1 VTTLAEIK
9 QQAEIARLQEKSGIL
24 ENSLE
29 VLQENFAD
37 AMLRLDDVGWKPL
50 GGDEDATEIRLE
62 TIKTIAQTTRG
73 LVAINPLIKR
83 GVAVR
88 TTYIWGE
95 GVKFEGID
103 ENDPL
108 LTSPTNKKFLFSPQA
123 YAEIENA
130 MATEGNLFVQVSK
143 AGNGR
148 RRLGDDSTPKITR
161 IPMREITGTVSNP
174 ENKEDVWFY
183 KREWTQSEQ
192 NFRTGEA
199 TEKAMVAWFPATD
212 YDVAN
217 GKPFTIANKPVVWG
231 SAILHN
237 TANKQIGWRWGAP
250 DLMSVIFWTKAY
262 KEFLENSATL
272 VKAYS
277 RFAFKVTAPT
287 KSGVQSA
294 ATKVAQLPTRDPM
307 TGEVN
312 HVGGTAV
319 MGMGATMSTVGRT
332 AGSVDFGA
340 GLPLAAMVAA
350 GLEIP
355 LTALTADGGSSNRSA
370 AETLETPT
378 LKAMK
383 ARQQLWSGF
392 FSRLFTYLGKE
403 NVKIVWGKVDVVD
416 IQRQMTALVA
426 AQPLNVLHAEEIRE
440 VVKIAFELDN
450 DNKLPTEEELGLTN
464 PSNTSAGKAEMENA
478 KLAAQQ
484 PKVAPGAPGAAGAKP
499 AAGKAKKPA
508 SAAPSYGDNSNR
520 SAVGQ
525 HKYSQGRNG

>member
-1 VTTLAEIK
+1 MATTLTEIK
-9 QQAEIARLQEKSGIL
+9 QNAEIARLQQESSVL
-24 ENSLE
+24 SNSLE
-29 VLQENFAD
+29 ILQESFAD
-37 AMLRLDDVGWKPL
+37 AMLALDDVGWRPL

-62 TIKTIAQTTRG
+62 TIKTVAQTTRG

-95 GVKFEGID
+95 GVEFEGLD
-103 ENDPL
+103 KNDPL
-108 LTSPTNKKFLFSPQA
+108 LTDPANKKFLFSPQA
-123 YAEIENA
+123 YGEIENA
-130 MATEGNLFVQVSK
+130 MATEGNLFVQVTK
-143 AGNGR
+143 PGQGR
-148 RRLGDDSTPKITR
+148 RRMNGASTAKITR

-183 KREWTQSEQ
+183 KREWSQTNQ
-192 NFRTGEA
+192 NFRTGQE
-199 TEKAMVAWFPATD
+199 TEVAMAAWFPATD
-212 YDVAN
+212 YDVSN
-217 GKPFTIANKPVVWG
+217 GKPDSIAGKPVAWN

-237 TANKQIGWRWGAP
+237 TANKQLGWRWGAP

-287 KSGVQSA
+287 KAGVQSA
-294 ATKVAQLPTRDPM
+294 ATKVAAQPTRDPY
-307 TGEVN
+307 TGDVQN
-312 HVGGTAV
+312 VGGTAV
-319 MGMGATMSTVGRT
+319 MGMGATMSTIGRT
-332 AGSVDFGA
+332 AGSVDFSA

-392 FSRLFTYLGKE
+392 FERLFTYLGKP
-403 NVKIVWGKVDVVD
+403 NVKIKWGKVDVVD
-416 IQRQMTALVA
+416 IQRFMTALTAIV
-426 AQPLNVLHAEEIRE
+426 PLNVLHAEEIRE
-440 VVKIAFELDN
+440 LAVVALEIETDR
-450 DNKLPTEEELGLTN
+450 KLPTEEELGLMN
-464 PSNTSAGKAEMENA
+464 PSNTVAGKAEMENA
-478 KLAAQQ
+478 KKQAEQ
-484 PKVAPGAPGAAGAKP
+484 PKVAPGAPAAGG
-499 AAGKAKKPA
+499 GKTTKKPA

-525 HKYSQGRNG
+525 HKYSNGRNG

>member
-1 VTTLAEIK
+1 MTVLREIK
-9 QQAEIARLQEKSGIL
+9 QQAEIARLQEKSSVL

-50 GGDEDATEIRLE
+50 GGDEDASEIRLE

-73 LVAINPLIKR
+73 LVAVNPLIKR

-108 LTSPTNKKFLFSPQA
+108 LTSATNKKFLFSPQA

-130 MATEGNLFVQVSK
+130 MATEGNLFVQVTK
-143 AGNGR
+143 AGSGR
-148 RRLGDDSTPKITR
+148 RRLGGDSTPKITR

-212 YDVAN
+212 YDVAE
-217 GKPFTIANKPVVWG
+217 GKPFTIAGKPVVWG

-383 ARQQLWSGF
+383 ARQQLWTGF
-392 FSRLFTYLGKE
+392 FGRLFDYLGKP
-403 NVKIVWGKVDVVD
+403 NVKVIWGKVDVVD
-416 IQRQMTALVA
+416 VQRFMTALTQA
-426 AQPLNVLHAEEIRE
+426 KDLNILHAEEVRE
-440 VVKIAFELDN
+440 LVKIALEITN
-450 DNKLPTEEELGLTN
+450 DKGMPTEDELGLMN
-464 PSNTSAGKAEMENA
+464 PSNTKAGKAEMENA
-478 KLAAQQ
+478 KKAAEA
-484 PKVAPGAPGAAGAKP
+484 PKVAPGAS

-508 SAAPSYGDNSNR
+508 SAAPSYGDNSGR
-520 SAVGQ
+520 SAVGNNAYT
-525 HKYSQGRNG
+525 KGTPSNKNA

>member
-1 VTTLAEIK
+1 MTTLSEIK
-9 QQAEIARLQEKSGIL
+9 QAAEISRLQEKSSIL

-29 VLQENFAD
+29 ILQENFAD

-50 GGDEDATEIRLE
+50 GGDEDASEIRIE

-103 ENDPL
+103 EDDPI
-108 LTSPTNKKFLFSPQA
+108 LTDPTNKKFLFSPQA
-123 YAEIENA
+123 YAEIETA
-130 MATEGNLFVQVSK
+130 MATEGNLFVQVTK
-143 AGNGR
+143 AGGGR
-148 RRLGDDSTPKITR
+148 RRLNSNGTAKITR

-174 ENKEDVWFY
+174 ENKEDIWFY
-183 KREWTQSEQ
+183 KREWTQSTT
-192 NFRTGEA
+192 NFRTGQTTEEA
-199 TEKAMVAWFPATD
+199 LIAWFPATD
-212 YDVAN
+212 YDIEN
-217 GKPFTIANKPVVWG
+217 GKPFKINGKPVVWN

-277 RFAFKVTAPT
+277 RFAFKITAPN
-287 KSGVQSA
+287 KGGVQAA
-294 ATKVAQLPTRDPM
+294 ATKVATLPSRNEF
-307 TGEVN
+307 TGEVQN
-312 HVGGTAV
+312 VGGTAV

-332 AGSVDFGA
+332 AGSVDFSA

-383 ARQQLWSGF
+383 ARQQLWTGF
-392 FSRLFTYLGKE
+392 FKRLFDYLGKPD
-403 NVKIVWGKVDVVD
+403 VKVIWGKVDVVD
-416 IQRQMTALVA
+416 IQRFMTALVA

-440 VVKIAFELDN
+440 LIKIAFELDN

-464 PSNTSAGKAEMENA
+464 PSNTTAGKQQMEIAKIQAENPA
-478 KLAAQQ
+478 PAAAGGK
-484 PKVAPGAPGAAGAKP
+484 PGAKP
-499 AAGKAKKPA
+499 AAGGGKKPA

-520 SAVGQ
+520 KAVGQ
-525 HKYSQGRNG
+525 HKYSNGRNG

>member
-1 VTTLAEIK
+1 VTITLAEIK
-9 QQAEIARLQEKSGIL
+9 QSAEIARLQEKSGIL

-29 VLQENFAD
+29 ILQENFAD
-37 AMLRLDDVGWKPL
+37 AMLKLDDVGWRPL

-62 TIKTIAQTTRG
+62 TIKTVAQTTRG

-103 ENDPL
+103 EEDPI
-108 LTSPTNKKFLFSPQA
+108 LTDPTNKKFLFSPQA
-123 YAEIENA
+123 YAEIETA
-130 MATEGNLFVQVSK
+130 MATEGNLFVQVTK
-143 AGNGR
+143 AGSGR
-148 RRLGDDSTPKITR
+148 RRLGDTSGPKITR
-161 IPMREITGTVSNP
+161 IPMKEITGTVSNP
-174 ENKEDVWFY
+174 ENKEDIWFY
-183 KREWTQSEQ
+183 KREWTQTVQS
-192 NFRTGEA
+192 FRTGE
-199 TEKAMVAWFPATD
+199 TSEEAMVAWFPATD
-212 YDVAN
+212 YDTAN
-217 GKPFTIANKPVVWG
+217 GKPFSINGKAVAWN

-287 KSGVQSA
+287 RGGVQAA
-294 ATKVAQLPTRDPM
+294 ATKVSTPPTRDPL
-307 TGEVN
+307 TGDVSN
-312 HVGGTAV
+312 VGGTAV
-319 MGMGATMSTVGRT
+319 MGMGTTMSTVGRT
-332 AGSVDFGA
+332 AGSVDFSA

-392 FSRLFTYLGKE
+392 FTRLFDYLGKPK
-403 NVKIVWGKVDVVD
+403 VKVVWGKIDVID
-416 IQRQMTALVA
+416 IQRLATAIA
-426 AQPLNVLHAEEIRE
+426 AFQPLNVLHAEELRE
-440 VVKIAFELDN
+440 LVVTALEISTDKG
-450 DNKLPTEEELGLTN
+450 LPTEAELGLTN
-464 PSNTSAGKAEMENA
+464 PSNTEAGKAGLEA
-478 KLAAQQ
+478 QKQAAT
-484 PKVAPGAPGAAGAKP
+484 APAGQ
-499 AAGKAKKPA
+499 GGKKPA

-520 SAVGQ
+520 SAIGQ
-525 HKYSQGRNG
+525 HKSSQGRND

>member
-1 VTTLAEIK
+1 MTVLTEIK
-9 QQAEIARLQEKSGIL
+9 QQAEIARLQEKSGVL

-29 VLQENFAD
+29 ILQENFAD

-50 GGDEDATEIRLE
+50 GGDEDASEIRLE

-73 LVAINPLIKR
+73 LVAVNPLIKR

-103 ENDPL
+103 ESDPI
-108 LTSPTNKKFLFSPQA
+108 LTDPTNKKFLFSPQA
-123 YAEIENA
+123 YGEIETA

-143 AGNGR
+143 PGTGR
-148 RRLGDDSTPKITR
+148 RRALAETSTAKITR
-161 IPMREITGTVSNP
+161 IPMKEITGTVSNP
-174 ENKEDVWFY
+174 ENKEDIWFY
-183 KREWTQSEQ
+183 KREWTQSET
-192 NFRTGEA
+192 NFRTGQPIER
-199 TEKAMVAWFPATD
+199 AMVAWFPATD
-212 YDVAN
+212 YDVSN
-217 GKPFTIANKPVVWG
+217 GKPFNINSKPVVWG

-307 TGEVN
+307 TGDVN

-392 FSRLFTYLGKE
+392 FGRLFDYLGKP
-403 NVKIVWGKVDVVD
+403 NVKVLWGRVDVVD
-416 IQRQMTALVA
+416 VQRAMTALTA
-426 AQPLNVLHAEEIRE
+426 AKDMNVLHAEEVRE
-440 VVKIAFELDN
+440 LVKIALEITN
-450 DNKLPTEEELGLTN
+450 DKELPTEEELGLMN
-464 PSNTSAGKAEMENA
+464 PSNTVAGKAEMENA
-478 KLAAQQ
+478 KKAAEA
-484 PKVAPGAPGAAGAKP
+484 PKVAPGAPPAAG
-499 AAGKAKKPA
+499 GKAKKPA

-520 SAVGQ
+520 KAVGNNAYT
-525 HKYSQGRNG
+525 KGSPSNRNA